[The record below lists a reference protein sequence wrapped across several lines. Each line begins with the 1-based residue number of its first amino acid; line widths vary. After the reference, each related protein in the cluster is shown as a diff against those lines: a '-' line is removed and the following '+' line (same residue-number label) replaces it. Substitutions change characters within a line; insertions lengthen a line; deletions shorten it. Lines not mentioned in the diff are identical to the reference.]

1 MPKMLIH
8 TFPILADGLQGVY
21 NVCNIQ
27 GMAIIRTPLST
38 PSATELS
45 LTINNGDFEALRDT
59 ATRLGFVNEESM
71 LRFMLAVVSKSAT
84 RSITITDPNGQKIS
98 LTPSVDLL
106 RPITPP
112 PATAR

>member
-1 MPKMLIH
+1 
-8 TFPILADGLQGVY
+8 
-21 NVCNIQ
+21 
-27 GMAIIRTPLST
+27 MAIIRTPLST